1 MAFTLDQVK
10 KLARLARI
18 HYSPEDMQKVTT
30 ELSGIFQWVE
40 MMKEVDTSK
49 VEAMSSVGDFPMP
62 LNKDIVADG
71 GKADE
76 IMKNAPDQSHNLFA
90 VPKFVE

>member
-1 MAFTLDQVK
+1 MAFTIEQVK
-10 KLARLARI
+10 KLASLARI
-18 HYSPEDMQKVTT
+18 HYTTEDLTKVTN

-49 VEAMSSVGDFPMP
+49 IEPMASVGDFSMP
-62 LNKDIVADG
+62 LSADIVSDG
-71 GKADE
+71 NKVNE
-76 IMKNAPDQSHNLFA
+76 IIKNAPDQSHNLFA